1 MTDAVDRVA
10 AELERRNVAAP
21 ARLLIDAH
29 RPLAPLLSNLAA
41 ALGPLAGA
49 AFGPSTAQHLDALL
63 DGEEGL
69 DRLVDRL
76 DTNRSR
82 GEADAEPG

>member
-21 ARLLIDAH
+21 ARLLVDAH

-41 ALGPLAGA
+41 ALGPLARV
-49 AFGPSTAQHLDALL
+49 AFGPSATERIGALL
-63 DGEEGL
+63 DDEEAL

-76 DTNRSR
+76 DTNRPT